1 MSTYLSR
8 NVRFCCLDSWPLY
21 LQQILSERW
30 FLFFS
35 SFRINPCVWFE
46 VGILYFQ
53 RTVILCALSCPSTRR
68 FHAAGTAP
76 SGTSYVA
83 NMSNHSGPDESL
95 HRYTKM
101 NFSWEFVVFINNSWN
116 IPNCQIYIYVYIYI
130 WMIIYGGFPKTTTC
144 SVGILHHK
152 KIGRSPGSQLLTVN
166 AVSGAKRKLMPVAS
180 PFYPTPSSNLFREV
194 ALSCSY
200 F

>member
-1 MSTYLSR
+1 MGDFAASIHDHFTCNKYFL
-8 NVRFCCLDSWPLY
+8 NDGFC
-21 LQQILSERW
+21 
-30 FLFFS
+30 FFS

-68 FHAAGTAP
+68 FHDAGTAP

-116 IPNCQIYIYVYIYI
+116 IPNCQIYIYVYIYMNDYI
-130 WMIIYGGFPKTTTC
+130 WWFP
-144 SVGILHHK
+144 
-152 KIGRSPGSQLLTVN
+152 QN
-166 AVSGAKRKLMPVAS
+166 N
-180 PFYPTPSSNLFREV
+180 YLFRRDSSPQKSGGPQG
-194 ALSCSY
+194 LNS
-200 F
+200 